1 MYKHKARLR
10 DVGDVKS
17 RGCRKCGSGHAGNIF
32 SALRVAKMS
41 ARLLTC
47 QRGRVV
53 VSRNPGGAR
62 GMYKTCPNA
71 LQEGKRSSD
80 QENLLLTTTLT
91 FVLCSRASRTYAR
104 GRTARVLLVGAVG
117 NM

>member
-17 RGCRKCGSGHAGNIF
+17 RGCRKCGSGHTGNIF
-32 SALRVAKMS
+32 SAHRVAKMS

-47 QRGRVV
+47 QRGKVV
-53 VSRNPGGAR
+53 VSRNTGGAR
-62 GMYKTCPNA
+62 GMYETWPNA

-91 FVLCSRASRTYAR
+91 FVQCGRASRTHAR